1 MFHIYFKQVMDE
13 RLIKGAEL
21 ANVLGC
27 SHNNISK
34 IRNGKTN
41 PGIDR
46 FWEILMAMEKLS
58 PGSIR
63 HFGELIA
70 ERPISFDGLIESM
83 DNEQLSEILLK
94 VSQALKQKRE
104 NNAKNEKQFLSAS

>member
-1 MFHIYFKQVMDE
+1 MFHIYLKQVMDE

-21 ANVLGC
+21 ANLLGC
-27 SHNNISK
+27 SHNNISR
-34 IRNGKTN
+34 IRSGKTC
-41 PGIDR
+41 PSIDR
-46 FWEILMAMEKLS
+46 FWEILIALEKIS

-70 ERPISFDGLIESM
+70 ERPVPFVDLIESM
-83 DNEQLSEILLK
+83 DNEQLSEVLLK

-104 NNAKNEKQFLSAS
+104 NNAKNEKQFLTAF